1 VHDQSNDYSF
11 DPTIK
16 AFQDYEKVTLHKNGE
31 LVWGVAP
38 GEPDE
43 PPVDPEIIYGDL
55 NDDEEVNS
63 TDVTLLKRY
72 LLRKLTQLPGENAE
86 LAADVNNDGE
96 VDSTDLTILKRFVL
110 RKIGELPLE

>member
-1 VHDQSNDYSF
+1 
-11 DPTIK
+11 
-16 AFQDYEKVTLHKNGE
+16 
-31 LVWGVAP
+31 
-38 GEPDE
+38 
-43 PPVDPEIIYGDL
+43 
-55 NDDEEVNS
+55 
-63 TDVTLLKRY
+63 VTLLKRY